1 MSNSLGL
8 CSPWID
14 FYKKIN
20 ALFEKDPE
28 VKVNFDQDKYEIQLF
43 VDNAIK
49 ADALTKLLP
58 TEKKYGEV
66 VVKIVV
72 IPADN
77 GEESRIDLFRNA
89 FHGNPAVDLITS
101 AGPLGY
107 DFVIFAKE
115 VVQYYNDDL
124 TDAYGYK
131 SMLYKT
137 IAEEVFGLKD
147 NVFFSTT
154 VPEEN

>member
-43 VDNAIK
+43 VDNVIK

-58 TEKKYGEV
+58 TERKYGEV

-77 GEESRIDLFRNA
+77 REESRIDLFRNA
-89 FHGNPAVDLITS
+89 FQGNPAVDLITS

-107 DFVIFAKE
+107 DFQIRYSGNELIVWGPSSGNMIL
-115 VVQYYNDDL
+115 Q
-124 TDAYGYK
+124 
-131 SMLYKT
+131 MLMD
-137 IAEEVFGLKD
+137 ISPCFIRQ
-147 NVFFSTT
+147 
-154 VPEEN
+154 